1 MSRVMTDEGITA
13 NLASAARGGDD
24 SAFGKLVNL
33 YEAQLRAHF
42 MGITPSAPDA
52 EELAHDTFV
61 RAYMAIGTLKDPAL
75 FGPWLFGIARNV
87 YREWS
92 KDRRRHAEPP
102 PPIEGERTE
111 IRDRKALF
119 HREIYAIVNE
129 LPDPY
134 REVLSLRYFSGSS
147 CEDIARMLERPLGTV
162 TKQISR
168 AHAMVAASL
177 KRLQGFT
184 TLLDFWL
191 PAGEKKEDGRN

>member
-1 MSRVMTDEGITA
+1 MMDEVLTGK
-13 NLASAARGGDD
+13 LAAAARGGDD
-24 SAFGKLVNL
+24 SAFEALVNR
-33 YEAQLRAHF
+33 YETLMKAHF
-42 MGITPSAPDA
+42 LGITPSASDA

-61 RAYMAIGTLKDPAL
+61 RAYMSLETLRDPAL
-75 FGPWLFGIARNV
+75 FGQWLFGIARNV

-92 KDRRRHAEPP
+92 KDRARRANPP
-102 PPIEGERTE
+102 APEEGERTE
-111 IRDRKALF
+111 VRNRKALF
-119 HREIYAIVNE
+119 HREIYAIVDA

-147 CEDIARMLERPLGTV
+147 CEEISRILERPVGTV

-184 TLLDFWL
+184 TLLNFWL
-191 PAGEKKEDGRN
+191 PEEERKSDGRN